1 MKPAIFALVVACLG
15 LTAGL
20 IIFRQKTESR
30 VKTAEAQSAR
40 ATAEIEEAK
49 AKFTDLEKLYTIQ
62 EGTLT
67 MRNEELAVASNSLT
81 RVTVE
86 LKTLEG
92 EMVKRGDRIAAL
104 QSERDDLATEMN
116 ELNESID
123 KLEKEIG
130 TTRKKLETA
139 EGDRNFLLGELK
151 RLQTERETLVRQF
164 NDLAAL
170 RTQVAKLKEE
180 VAIKRRLE
188 WKRTGVYALQ
198 EQKGAERLTAKPW
211 VMAKADNGLNAD
223 IYQDNRPLS
232 PKATKDV
239 LDGSTSVQP
248 AESP

>member
-62 EGTLT
+62 EGTLS

-81 RVTVE
+81 RVATE

-104 QSERDDLATEMN
+104 QSERDDLAADMSQ
-116 ELNESID
+116 LNESID

-130 TTRKKLETA
+130 TTKKKLETA
-139 EGDRNFLLGELK
+139 EGDKNFLLGELK

-164 NDLAAL
+164 NDLASL
-170 RTQVAKLKEE
+170 RIQVAKLKEE
-180 VAIKRRLE
+180 TAIKRRLE
-188 WKRTGVYALQ
+188 WKRAGVYALH

-211 VMAKADNGLNAD
+211 VMAKADNDLNAD
-223 IYQDNRPLS
+223 VYQDNRPLS

>member
-30 VKTAEAQSAR
+30 VNTAEV
-40 ATAEIEEAK
+40 EEAR

-62 EGTLT
+62 EGTLS
-67 MRNEELAVASNSLT
+67 MRNEELVVASNSLT
-81 RVTVE
+81 RVAAE

-116 ELNESID
+116 EVNESID

-130 TTRKKLETA
+130 TTKKRLETA
-139 EGDRNFLLGELK
+139 EGDRNFLLGELR

-180 VAIKRRLE
+180 AAIKRRLE
-188 WKRTGVYALQ
+188 WKRAGVYALQ
-198 EQKGAERLTAKPW
+198 EQKGAARLTAKPW
-211 VMAKADNGLNAD
+211 VMAKADNDLNAD

>member
-30 VKTAEAQSAR
+30 VNTAEAQSAR
-40 ATAEIEEAK
+40 ATAEVEEAR

-62 EGTLT
+62 EGTLS
-67 MRNEELAVASNSLT
+67 MRNEELVVASNSLT
-81 RVTVE
+81 RVAAE

-116 ELNESID
+116 EVNESID

-130 TTRKKLETA
+130 TTKKRLETA
-139 EGDRNFLLGELK
+139 EGDRNFLLGELR

-180 VAIKRRLE
+180 AAIKRRLE
-188 WKRTGVYALQ
+188 WKRAGVYALQ
-198 EQKGAERLTAKPW
+198 EQKGAARLTAKPW
-211 VMAKADNGLNAD
+211 VMAKADNDLNAD